1 VDPHEILGVS
11 LAATEEEIRGAFRKL
26 ALEWHPDR
34 NASPEA
40 PSKFNEISWA
50 YAVLVNPDQREI
62 AGLDDILTVLFRR
75 AYGGPPK
82 EV

>member
-1 VDPHEILGVS
+1 MDPYQVLGVS
-11 LAATEEEIRGAFRKL
+11 PTATEEEIRSAFRKL

-40 PSKFNEISWA
+40 PFKFGEISKA
-50 YAVLVNPDQREI
+50 YATLTNPRQREI
-62 AGLDDILTVLFRR
+62 IGGDDILTVLFRR

-82 EV
+82 EE